1 VREAL
6 SAFTRRPHGLALL
19 GQAPD
24 RGREGRVRGPAA
36 SDGKV
41 ATELPDPVGGTE
53 FRRCS

>member
-1 VREAL
+1 MREAL